1 MANVRKAPVG
11 DLFHRYVYTMRDLN
25 VGNSEHV
32 VVLHDEER
40 KFFEIAKD
48 ANDLNDEKLATEK
61 LKELR
66 RYTEE
71 LAEGIKDAY
80 ISLFTGKW
88 DELSPE
94 TNDTWISL
102 ENSIPNGK
110 ILQDYTYNGLYL
122 ICQSLL
128 FLLRTTRRA
137 MFIYITAGGATE
149 RDTKSNVKNSMEA
162 VYKYIRDFLRNIDN
176 NEKEFIQT
184 ISQLEETSIE
194 LSQLAQ
200 ANQNALEAYKQKEA
214 DYKKKLSNCSKEVE
228 TYRNKEEAE
237 RLRKEKEV
245 TNAAALEAKRRRA
258 EEQERR
264 AEEARIRAE
273 NNAVNNA
280 KREKDFN
287 ENLEKISKLSDKFVT
302 MFSRFIAKYNSQNP
316 ETLNFN
322 NIHKETLLSQS
333 VECTAEKSNIN
344 NVNSV
349 ILSTLNE
356 YKKRLDEE
364 EFKEGF
370 EIAQGLLI
378 EKNIIDESS
387 MSESVFVDYIPLLN
401 VLWKLS
407 KIHEQYSNLNNI
419 KRDIKKLAMLY
430 PPSLFYTKLFL
441 LYEDMSGAVRVI
453 VRMRDMYAPKMG
465 GFQKKRKAYESER
478 DKSRKRRRMRYVGGG
493 DGDLSPYY
501 EINLE
506 ENTKNVRFEN
516 IASISEYYT
525 DTDILSE
532 DKTAYIFGPFH
543 GVHHGGETE
552 EEILSKSLNYEG
564 MKTVL
569 LKGDNIVLYTYG
581 YSGSGKTYTLFGKKG
596 STESGL
602 VWKILKALEGD
613 GISVQLTVKR
623 KCYGYLTGTKD
634 NFVFNDDLITTKGNL
649 LENTLNIEQKC
660 IVWGEE
666 LNKDTQEDLN
676 NEYSFIKKTANNPES
691 SRGFYILKFQLTY
704 ENKEIG
710 SLGVVDMAGNEDPFD
725 IATSMCPSLKFEEM
739 HQLVQNPKNI
749 TAFDFVFEGLSKQL
763 NLILVP
769 EIMNCLILA
778 YVGTEMK
785 VELQLAYNRKGM
797 IKSTFINEENT
808 PYISSLKQYQNGKTI
823 TIQKE
828 EIKNMK
834 ARIKRNEEI
843 VPLVIL
849 KLANRDNAYAE
860 LNIKRD
866 FLEDVFTIVKKE
878 YIASL
883 KNQNEAQQYVDK
895 ITSIKSEEEKLRI
908 INDIAEIKK
917 LVISVSK
924 KTKVENAANLSDAEK
939 LKLRLILL
947 VGANI
952 SQISIDSSLTI
963 DLPVL
968 SLPITIHDMNV
979 PNVLDRNIGK
989 IIRSLTQVIND
1000 FSTTQKYFI
1009 ALDDLNLETSKMSY
1023 NRISQIIREGYYIN
1037 KANAELMKF
1046 FNDKRNFTNHK
1057 DGDFEKMNYV
1067 YKFNEF
1073 GFTQYNKFNWFFTP
1087 CTLGKHDGGSGNQD
1101 PKTSLFRT
1109 QQFKPK
1115 TTKSIVSAR
1124 SAGEIPTI
1132 RNNVSLPTNIPKSSP
1147 NTSTTSCT
1155 SLIGVKGFDTK
1166 LVKGIV
1172 DLFGKDA
1179 KDIMFTCIRND
1190 KDLGKALGA
1199 IDTLLLVKELKST

>member
-1 MANVRKAPVG
+1 MANARKPPVG
-11 DLFHRYVYTMRDLN
+11 DLFYRYVYTMRDLD

-61 LKELR
+61 LNELR
-66 RYTEE
+66 RYTVE
-71 LAEGIKDAY
+71 LAEGVIDGY

-102 ENSIPNGK
+102 ENSIPNRK

-137 MFIYITAGGATE
+137 MFIYITAGGANE
-149 RDTKSNVKNSMEA
+149 RDTKSNVKNSMET
-162 VYKYIRDFLRNIDN
+162 VYKYIREFLINVDN

-184 ISQLEETSIE
+184 ISQLEETSLE

-200 ANQNALEAYKQKEA
+200 ANQDAIEAFKQKEV
-214 DYKKKLSNCSKEVE
+214 DYNKRLSNCAKEVE

-237 RLRKEKEV
+237 RLRKAKEV
-245 TNAAALEAKRRRA
+245 SNAAALEAKRKRE

-273 NNAVNNA
+273 NNAANNA

-287 ENLEKISKLSDKFVT
+287 ENLEKIAKLSDKFVT
-302 MFSRFIAKYNSQNP
+302 MFSRFIAKYNSKSP
-316 ETLNFN
+316 ETLNLI
-322 NIHKETLLSQS
+322 NIDKGTLLSQS
-333 VECTAEKSNIN
+333 VECTAEKSNN
-344 NVNSV
+344 NNINSV
-349 ILSTLNE
+349 ILSTLKE
-356 YKKRLDEE
+356 YKTRLDEP

-378 EKNIIDESS
+378 DKNVIDENN
-387 MSESVFVDYIPLLN
+387 MTESVFIDYIPLLN

-407 KIHEQYSNLNNI
+407 KIHEQYTNVNNI
-419 KRDIKKLAMLY
+419 KRDIRKLAMLY

-465 GFQKKRKAYESER
+465 GFQKKRKTYEIE
-478 DKSRKRRRMRYVGGG
+478 KSRKRRRMHYIGGG

-501 EINLE
+501 EIKLE
-506 ENTKNVRFEN
+506 ENTNNVRFEN
-516 IASISEYYT
+516 ITSISDYYT

-552 EEILSKSLNYEG
+552 EEILNKSLNYEG

-569 LKGDNIVLYTYG
+569 MKGDNIVLYTYG

-596 STESGL
+596 STENGL
-602 VWKILKALEGD
+602 VWKILKKLEGD
-613 GISVQLTVKR
+613 GISVQLIART

-634 NFVFNDDLITTKGNL
+634 NFVFNDDLITIKGNV
-649 LENTLNIEQKC
+649 LENSLNIEDKC
-660 IVWGEE
+660 NIWGEE
-666 LNKDTQEDLN
+666 LNRDTQEDLN
-676 NEYSFIKKTANNPES
+676 NEYSFIKRTANNPES

-704 ENKEIG
+704 NNKEIG

-749 TAFDFVFEGLSKQL
+749 TSFDFVFEGLSKQL

-769 EIMNCLILA
+769 EIMNCLVLA

-785 VELQLAYNRKGM
+785 DELRLAYSRKGM

-808 PYISSLKQYQNGKTI
+808 PYIFSLRQYKNGKTI

-834 ARIKRNEEI
+834 ERVKRNDDI
-843 VPLVIL
+843 APLVLL

-883 KNQNEAQQYVDK
+883 GNNINEAQQYVDQ
-895 ITSIKSEEEKLRI
+895 ITNIKSEEERLRV
-908 INDIAEIKK
+908 INDIEEIKK

-924 KTKVENAANLSDAEK
+924 KTKVENASNLSDAEK

-952 SQISIDSSLTI
+952 SQISIDRSISLE
-963 DLPVL
+963 LPVL
-968 SLPITIHDMNV
+968 SLPINIPDKNM
-979 PNVLDRNIGK
+979 PNVLDVNIGK

-1009 ALDDLNLETSKMSY
+1009 ALDDLHLETSKMSY
-1023 NRISQIIREGYYIN
+1023 NRIAQIIREGYYIN

-1057 DGDFEKMNYV
+1057 DGDFEKLNYI
-1067 YKFNEF
+1067 YKFTEF
-1073 GFTQYNKFNWFFTP
+1073 GFTKYNKFNWFFTP
-1087 CTLGKHDGGSGNQD
+1087 CTVGKQNGGSGKQD

-1109 QQFKPK
+1109 QQLNPK
-1115 TTKSIVSAR
+1115 TTKNIVSVR
-1124 SAGEIPTI
+1124 SASEIPTL
-1132 RNNVSLPTNIPKSSP
+1132 RNNILLPAKSSQ

-1155 SLIGVKGFDTK
+1155 PLVGVKGFDTK